1 MRQFC
6 PFVLDADANASSS
19 AYSCCCCSCSVTWYM
34 LLRSSVLRCVFCC
47 MVETQ
52 QYTDWMALR
61 QKLHYALGLLP
72 AKWERKK
79 TAALIWLTTYCFKP
93 VSLLHLWGVSV
104 QLPRFDYSGKRSSN
118 TFFRLSIH
126 ALVAKIQYDKLVW
139 WCPDGEFLAIF
150 SRPVYS
156 SSRVQHIAD
165 LHSKFALRPHHAW
178 NWKYGRHPIS
188 DGWEARKKKEERRR
202 RNHGKKI

>member
-118 TFFRLSIH
+118 TFFPIVDTCFSCEDTVRQTCLMVPRWRIFGDFFASCVFIEPRAAHCRL
-126 ALVAKIQYDKLVW
+126 A
-139 WCPDGEFLAIF
+139 F
-150 SRPVYS
+150 
-156 SSRVQHIAD
+156 
-165 LHSKFALRPHHAW
+165 
-178 NWKYGRHPIS
+178 
-188 DGWEARKKKEERRR
+188 
-202 RNHGKKI
+202 